1 MKAIQFR
8 HFGPPEVLEIVD
20 IPKRA
25 PAEGEVLVRTRA
37 IGVNFFEV
45 LMREDRYAVTPELP
59 MIPGVEVAGV
69 VEAAGAGVSGTIIGS
84 RVAVPMFAFGRG
96 SGYAEYITIDAAT
109 LVPVPDVLPF
119 ETATALMIQ
128 GLTALHLIRQSP
140 PKGKTILVTAA
151 AGGVGSLLIQLAKSA
166 GARSIV
172 ATASSD
178 AKLELVRSL
187 GADIGVDYSLPN
199 WTAGLK
205 ETLNGRGIDI
215 IYDLIGGPFTKAAL
229 DLLAPGG
236 ELVFGALG
244 RFGLGSGE
252 MEAMFSRNQS
262 LHGFA
267 LLPLLTAAGLKA
279 DLADLFHQAEKG
291 TLRVID
297 GGRFPLTR
305 AADAHRALESRQT
318 TGKIV
323 LIS

>member
-1 MKAIQFR
+1 
-8 HFGPPEVLEIVD
+8 
-20 IPKRA
+20 
-25 PAEGEVLVRTRA
+25 
-37 IGVNFFEV
+37 
-45 LMREDRYAVTPELP
+45 
-59 MIPGVEVAGV
+59 MIPGVEVTGV
-69 VEAAGAGVSGTIIGS
+69 VEAVGAGVSDAIIGN
-84 RVAVPMFAFGRG
+84 RVAAPMFAFGRG
-96 SGYAEYITIDAAT
+96 SGGYAEYVTIDAGV
-109 LVPVPDVLPF
+109 LVAIPDALPF

-140 PKGKTILVTAA
+140 SKGKTILMTAA

-178 AKLELVRSL
+178 AKLDLVRSL
-187 GADIGVDYSLPN
+187 CADIGVDYTLPN
-199 WTAGLK
+199 WTATLK
-205 ETLNGRGIDI
+205 ETLNGRRIDI

-244 RFGLGSGE
+244 RFGLGSAE

-267 LLPLLTAAGLKA
+267 LLPLLTAADLKT

-291 TLRVID
+291 LLRVID
-297 GGRFPLTR
+297 GGYFPLTR

-323 LIS
+323 LVP